1 MRLLRNP
8 ELFFLILVTVL
19 VALGASSQRVA
30 GGGGLTMG
38 QPGMNTFPETAPG
51 ETTKLERAYPG
62 APPFVPH
69 SVVGL
74 SISRSTNDC
83 LDCHAEGIEVE
94 EGHVATKVPPSHY
107 TNDYSKE
114 QREDQV
120 IGMRYNCLQCHLPQS
135 SEDSPFDPQ
144 KSN

>member
-74 SISRSTNDC
+74 NRGGGGTC
-83 LDCHAEGIEVE
+83 CHQGSPLTLHQRLQQGTARGS
-94 EGHVATKVPPSHY
+94 GHRDEIQLPPVPF
-107 TNDYSKE
+107 TTVF
-114 QREDQV
+114 R
-120 IGMRYNCLQCHLPQS
+120 GLPI
-135 SEDSPFDPQ
+135 
-144 KSN
+144 